1 MKGQHMD
8 TQAKKQSW
16 MKKKYLAYGIVPA
29 FALALAGAGV
39 ASAHGFGFDLSN
51 LTPQEIAQ
59 KQTDHFT
66 KQAAL
71 LGVSVD
77 EVKTAWAKGQ
87 TLQELATAKGITAD
101 QLKAKMQ
108 AQMEANQKA
117 RLQAL
122 VDQGV
127 ITQDQMNQRLE
138 FQKNNPKKGFGKH
151 GMRGMGI
158 MGL

>member
-1 MKGQHMD
+1 METNLQKS
-8 TQAKKQSW
+8 TW
-16 MKKKYLAYGIVPA
+16 MKKKYLAYGIIPA

-39 ASAHGFGFDLSN
+39 ASAHGFGFGMSN
-51 LTPQEIAQ
+51 LTPQQIAQ
-59 KQTDHFT
+59 NQTDRFT

-77 EVKTAWAKGQ
+77 EVNTAWAKGQ
-87 TLQELATAKGITAD
+87 TLQELANSKGITAE

-108 AQMEANQKA
+108 AQMQEQQKA
-117 RLQAL
+117 HLQAL

-138 FQKNNPKKGFGKH
+138 FEKNNQGKGFGKR
-151 GMRGMGI
+151 GMRGMGM
-158 MGL
+158 MGF

>member
-1 MKGQHMD
+1 METNLQKS
-8 TQAKKQSW
+8 TW
-16 MKKKYLAYGIVPA
+16 MKKKYLAYGIIPA

-39 ASAHGFGFDLSN
+39 ASAHGFGFGMSN
-51 LTPQEIAQ
+51 LTPQQIAQ
-59 KQTDHFT
+59 NQTDRFT

-87 TLQELATAKGITAD
+87 TLQELANSKGITAE

-108 AQMEANQKA
+108 AQMQEQQKA
-117 RLQAL
+117 HLQAL

-127 ITQDQMNQRLE
+127 ITQDQMNQRLQ
-138 FQKNNPKKGFGKH
+138 FQQANPKGFGRH
-151 GMRGMGI
+151 GRGMGM
-158 MGL
+158 MGF